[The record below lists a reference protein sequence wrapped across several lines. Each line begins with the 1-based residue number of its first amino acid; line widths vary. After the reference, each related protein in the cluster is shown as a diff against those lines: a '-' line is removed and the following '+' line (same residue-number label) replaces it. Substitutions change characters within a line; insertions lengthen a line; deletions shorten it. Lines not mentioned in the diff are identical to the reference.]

1 MIDSLIT
8 LPLFW
13 KTVAVSVATGGVM
26 GLERQL
32 RGKPAGIRT
41 SVLICLGTTLFVF
54 LSHQLGGPGTDPT
67 RVLGQVVTGIGF
79 LGGGVMLIR
88 EGIVYGVTT
97 AAVIW
102 MLAAVGSMIGLGY
115 FGAAFAM
122 AIVQVVVLVGVEM
135 FEAWFPWFRR
145 GVHSVY
151 HRITVQEHEEADQV
165 RERLR
170 QEALSR
176 GEKDLPSGRRRTD

>member
-1 MIDSLIT
+1 MLD
-8 LPLFW
+8 PLVSDPQFW
-13 KTVAVSVATGGVM
+13 KTVVVAIITGGMM

-41 SVLICLGTTLFVF
+41 SVLICLGTTVFVY
-54 LSHQLGGPGTDPT
+54 LSHKMSTPATDPT

-102 MLAAVGSMIGLGY
+102 MLAAVGSLVGLGF

-122 AIVQVVVLVGVEM
+122 AFVQVGVLVGVEI
-135 FEAWFPWFRR
+135 FEARMPWFRR
-145 GVHSVY
+145 GVHAVY
-151 HRITVQEHEEADQV
+151 HKFTVQENEEADRV

-170 QEALSR
+170 EEALN
-176 GEKDLPSGRRRTD
+176 RRTSDKPEK

>member
-1 MIDSLIT
+1 MIDSLVYM
-8 LPLFW
+8 PLFW
-13 KTVAVSVATGGVM
+13 KTVAVSVATGGIM

-41 SVLICLGTTLFVF
+41 SVLICLGTTIFVF

-115 FGAAFAM
+115 FGAAFAL
-122 AIVQVVVLVGVEM
+122 ALVHVAVLIGVEI
-135 FEAWFPWFRR
+135 FEAHFPWFRR
-145 GVHSVY
+145 GVHAVY
-151 HRITVQEHEEADQV
+151 HKIGIQENEEAEKV
-165 RERLR
+165 REQLR
-170 QEALSR
+170 EEALNR
-176 GEKDLPSGRRRTD
+176 NKGKTSGRRNSDQ

>member
-1 MIDSLIT
+1 MIDSLVT

-13 KTVAVSVATGGVM
+13 KTVAVSVATGGIM

-41 SVLICLGTTLFVF
+41 SVLICLGTTIFVF

-88 EGIVYGVTT
+88 EGIVFGVTT

-122 AIVQVVVLVGVEM
+122 AIVQVAVLVGVEM
-135 FEAWFPWFRR
+135 FEAHFPWFRR

-151 HRITVQEHEEADQV
+151 HRITVQEHDEADAV

-170 QEALSR
+170 QEAIQR
-176 GEKDLPSGRRRTD
+176 GSKDQTSGRRRTD

>member
-1 MIDSLIT
+1 VIDTMIVS
-8 LPLFW
+8 PLFW
-13 KTVAVSVATGGVM
+13 KTVGVAIVTGGMM

-41 SVLICLGTTLFVF
+41 SVLICLGTTMFVF
-54 LSHQLGGPGTDPT
+54 LSHQFGGPGTDPT

-102 MLAAVGSMIGLGY
+102 MLAAVGSMVGLGY
-115 FGAAFAM
+115 FGAAFAL
-122 AIVQVVVLVGVEM
+122 AFVQVGVLVGVEM
-135 FEAWFPWFRR
+135 FEAHFPWFRR
-145 GVHSVY
+145 GVHAVY
-151 HRITVQEHEEADQV
+151 HRITVQESEEADKI
-165 RERLR
+165 RDRLR
-170 QEALSR
+170 SEAL
-176 GEKDLPSGRRRTD
+176 KRRDSDN

>member
-1 MIDSLIT
+1 MDTLVVNSEFWIT
-8 LPLFW
+8 
-13 KTVAVSVATGGVM
+13 VGCAVLTGGMM

-41 SVLICLGTTLFVF
+41 SVLICLGTTIFVY
-54 LSHQLGGPGTDPT
+54 LSHKLGGPGTDPT

-102 MLAAVGSMIGLGY
+102 MLAAVGSMIGLGFY
-115 FGAAFAM
+115 SAALAM
-122 AIVQVVVLVGVEM
+122 AVVQVAVLVGVEM
-135 FEAWFPWFRR
+135 FEAHVPSFRR
-145 GVHSVY
+145 GVHAVY
-151 HRITVQEHEEADQV
+151 HKITVQEHEEAERV
-165 RERLR
+165 REQLR
-170 QEALSR
+170 EEALNRNADQSV
-176 GEKDLPSGRRRTD
+176 DRRRTD

>member
-1 MIDSLIT
+1 MIDSLVYM
-8 LPLFW
+8 PLFW
-13 KTVAVSVATGGVM
+13 KTVAFSVLTGGLM

-41 SVLICLGTTLFVF
+41 SVLICLGTTVFVF

-115 FGAAFAM
+115 FGAAFAL
-122 AIVQVVVLVGVEM
+122 ALVQVAVLVGVEI
-135 FEAWFPWFRR
+135 FEARVPWFRR
-145 GVHSVY
+145 GVHAVY
-151 HRITVQEHEEADQV
+151 HKITIQEHEDAEQV

-170 QEALSR
+170 EEALRRS
-176 GEKDLPSGRRRTD
+176 KDESSGRRRND

>member
-1 MIDSLIT
+1 MIDSIVSS
-8 LPLFW
+8 PHFW
-13 KTVAVSVATGGVM
+13 KTVGMAVVTGGM
-26 GLERQL
+26 IGLERQL

-41 SVLICLGTTLFVF
+41 SVLICLGTAVFVY
-54 LSHQLGGPGTDPT
+54 LSRQLGGPGTDPT

-102 MLAAVGSMIGLGY
+102 MLAAVGSMVGLGF
-115 FGAAFAM
+115 FGAAFAL
-122 AIVQVVVLVGVEM
+122 ACIQVGVLVGVEI
-135 FEAWFPWFRR
+135 FEAHMPWFRR
-145 GVHSVY
+145 GVHAMY
-151 HRITVQEHEEADQV
+151 HKVTVQEREEMETP

-170 QEALSR
+170 EEARERNTSDR
-176 GEKDLPSGRRRTD
+176 KGS